1 MKQPAIYFITNTHNT
16 TLYIGVTSKL
26 QQRIY
31 QHRTKQIKGFSCKYN
46 LEKLVYFE
54 LFETMEAAILREKR
68 LKNWHRAWKD
78 RLISSM
84 NPTWDDLYLRLF

>member
-1 MKQPAIYFITNTHNT
+1 M
-16 TLYIGVTSKL
+16 TSKL

-31 QHRTKQIKGFSCKYN
+31 QHKTKQVKGFSHKYN

-54 LFETMEAAILREKR
+54 LFETIDEAISREKR

-78 RLISSM
+78 RLINSM
-84 NPTWDDLYLRLF
+84 NPQWNDLYDGLF

>member
-1 MKQPAIYFITNTHNT
+1 MKQHAIYFITNYHNT
-16 TLYIGVTSKL
+16 TLYVSVTSKL

-31 QHRTKQIKGFSCKYN
+31 QHRTKQVKGFSCKYN

-54 LFETMEAAILREKR
+54 LYETMDEAILREKR

-78 RLISSM
+78 RLINSM
-84 NPTWDDLYLRLF
+84 NPCWDDLYTSL

>member
-1 MKQPAIYFITNTHNT
+1 MKQPAIYIITNNHNT
-16 TLYIGVTSKL
+16 TLYVGVTSKL

-31 QHRTKQIKGFSCKYN
+31 QHKTKQVKGFSCKYN

-54 LFETMEAAILREKR
+54 VFEAMDDAILREKR

-78 RLISSM
+78 RLINSM
-84 NPTWDDLYLRLF
+84 NPCWEDLYFRLL